1 MIPNSQP
8 LIREQDIQAVV
19 RTLKSGNLSGRTVT
33 AELLEQVFAEMF
45 HVKHAIAVNSGTS
58 ALFLTLKAM
67 GIGKGDEVIVPD
79 YAFIAVANAVTHVGA
94 KPVLAEVEDD
104 YNISVRTIK
113 PLISAKTKAI
123 IAVHT
128 YGKPCDMAELLDLD
142 IPIIED
148 CAEAHGAK
156 IQKKSVGSFGIA
168 GCFSFFVNK
177 TITCGEGGMVTTN
190 DDDLAQ
196 EIRLLK
202 DQYRSEERF
211 RHDGV
216 GYGLSL
222 SAMQCAFL
230 LSQLYDLEG
239 LVYHKRAIAFYY
251 HKKLS
256 KLLEIPE
263 EDKETVHSY
272 WAYPVKMHM
281 PHTDVFETRPGFF
294 PIHLQ
299 KPYYKPKIR
308 VKNSRKLYSNT
319 VCLPTFIGLTQSQ
332 QDEIC
337 AEVQFHLT
345 GYRRM
350 V

>member
-1 MIPNSQP
+1 MIPNSKP

-19 RTLKSGNLSGRTVT
+19 RTLRSGNLSGRTTTV
-33 AELLEQVFAEMF
+33 ELLEEVFSEMF
-45 HVKHAIAVNSGTS
+45 HVKHSIAVNSGTS
-58 ALFLTLKAM
+58 ALFLTMKAM
-67 GIGKGDEVIVPD
+67 GIGHGDEVIVPD
-79 YAFIAVANAVTHVGA
+79 YAFIAVANAVTHTGA
-94 KPVLAEVEDD
+94 TPVLAEVEDD
-104 YNISVRTIK
+104 YNISARTIK
-113 PLISAKTKAI
+113 PLITAKTKAI

-128 YGKPCDMAELLDLD
+128 YGKPCDMEELLELD

-156 IQKKSVGSFGIA
+156 VKKKSVGSFGIA
-168 GCFSFFVNK
+168 GCFSFFANK
-177 TITCGEGGMVTTN
+177 TITCGEGGMITTN
-190 DDDLAQ
+190 DDDLAE

-202 DQYRSEERF
+202 DQYRGTERF

-222 SAMQCAFL
+222 SALQASFL

-239 LVYHKRAIAFYY
+239 FVNHKRAIAFYY

-256 KLLEIPE
+256 KILEIPE
-263 EDKETVHSY
+263 EQKDTVHSY
-272 WAYPVKMHM
+272 WAYPVKMEM
-281 PHTDVFETRPGFF
+281 PLTDVFEVRPGFF

-299 KPYYKPKIR
+299 KPYYDSKKRI
-308 VKNSRKLYSNT
+308 KNSRKLYQNT
-319 VCLPTFIGLTQSQ
+319 VCLPSYIGITQKE
-332 QDEIC
+332 QDEVC

-345 GYRRM
+345 GYRKM